1 MTDNIKPIAEWN
13 FFQESDAS
21 FNDKNVLISGE
32 KIITTYKTLIDIAIF
47 TNKRL
52 IVKNR
57 NGISDENAKLF
68 SLPYSSIVMWST
80 RDCAGN
86 SPLDIGTE
94 VELWTKAGYIKIGLT
109 KDIDIFKFE
118 RLLAEGIL

>member
-1 MTDNIKPIAEWN
+1 
-13 FFQESDAS
+13 
-21 FNDKNVLISGE
+21 
-32 KIITTYKTLIDIAIF
+32 
-47 TNKRL
+47 
-52 IVKNR
+52 
-57 NGISDENAKLF
+57 
-68 SLPYSSIVMWST
+68 MWST
-80 RDCAGN
+80 KDCAGN